1 MDRQALTAETSNIFN
16 LLFPIEDQ
24 PDDDGASLLTIQALQ
39 DENLSNAQLSRDD
52 LSGDEVRPITR
63 ATTAAEDS
71 DNR

>member
-1 MDRQALTAETSNIFN
+1 MDRQALTAETSDIFN

-52 LSGDEVRPITR
+52 LSGGEARPITR
-63 ATTAAEDS
+63 AITAAEDS